1 MIMKIQVL
9 KLDIQV
15 STMQELV
22 STHTN
27 QAADVVHQAQVLL
40 LGLYLA
46 DSHEHAYSLIH
57 FELLVDL
64 TQGRNLLASGS

>member
-15 STMQELV
+15 STMQEMI

-46 DSHEHAYSLIH
+46 DIH
-57 FELLVDL
+57 DHTYIYIHSELPLDL

>member
-15 STMQELV
+15 STMQEMI

-46 DSHEHAYSLIH
+46 EVHDHTYICIH
-57 FELLVDL
+57 FELPVDL